1 MDFLHFQLRRILAV
15 FANIFAVPGE
25 LLGIIWDGSGRSNS
39 LVLGLPAVI
48 IGVAG
53 FCSVLFMQWG
63 GTTAMVDSYTNRVE
77 KINNQQKRLDTELRQ
92 TLISK
97 MSVDG
102 GGGNA
107 QKLQQLRADDPKTQE
122 IKDLGQQSLVY
133 LKKLLD
139 LEPEVKEHRYQLA
152 LRYFGL
158 GDVKQGQQL
167 LKQIAPQDRPG
178 HPKAHLQLATYYS
191 KLPAR
196 TALQR
201 LHNVDISLQHVGH
214 CLTLDPNDIEAL
226 KLKARLLRVKGSK
239 SESKEAFE
247 QLFKDN
253 PIYYQALLEL
263 NPTDAERAA
272 ILSGATSRYM
282 AQLRKSDVRENTI
295 EWVRTWEGLFS
306 TMTKKGDFTKLRN
319 LLENDL
325 QIYSKSDATASR
337 VPFLKQYLCRVYV
350 AWAVNEIG
358 DPLKTLQL
366 TFSLP
371 EQQKLLEYFTKAYS
385 YNEKDRLVLQNI
397 AKLGGSK
404 FPEISE
410 AAKQIYDPAT
420 ATNLS
425 PGVLNQIALEAL
437 SAGKYSEAQE
447 YYERAK
453 TLNPNNPGILNNLAY
468 AYLKEQVDDPDMP
481 EDERISNASRAH
493 RLVEEAIRKLPE
505 KVKKSA
511 QASMYRHT
519 MGTAL
524 MQLGNYPGAIAQF
537 ELALAVRPDEV
548 ELLQSVIQAYELY
561 DLDSSAYKRKLNDVL
576 RPQSEASTN

>member
-1 MDFLHFQLRRILAV
+1 MDYIRFQISRFFAV
-15 FANIFAVPGE
+15 FANIFAAPGE
-25 LLGIIWDGSGRSNS
+25 ILGIIWDGSGRSNS

-48 IGVAG
+48 IGVVG
-53 FCSVLFMQWG
+53 FCSVVLMQWG
-63 GTTAMVDSYTNRVE
+63 GTTAMVDNYAKRVE
-77 KINNQQKRLDTELRQ
+77 SINNQQKRLDTELRQ

-97 MSVDG
+97 MSVEG
-102 GGGNA
+102 GGVDS
-107 QKLQQLRADDPKTQE
+107 QKLQQLRAEDPKTQE
-122 IKDLGQQSLVY
+122 IKDLGEQSLVY

-139 LEPEVKEHRYQLA
+139 LEPDVKEHRYQLA
-152 LRYFGL
+152 IRYFGL
-158 GDVKQGQQL
+158 GDVKQAQQL

-178 HPKAHLQLATYYS
+178 HPEAHLQLARYYS
-191 KLPAR
+191 KLPVR
-196 TALQR
+196 SALER
-201 LHNVDISLQHVGH
+201 LHNVDIALQHAGH
-214 CLTLDPNDIEAL
+214 CLTLDTNDLEAL
-226 KLKARLLRVKGSK
+226 KLKARLLRIKGSK
-239 SESKEAFE
+239 RESKESFE
-247 QLFKDN
+247 RLFEDN

-272 ILSGATSRYM
+272 ILSNATSRYM
-282 AQLRKSDVRENTI
+282 TQLRKPEVRENTI

-306 TMTKKGDFTKLRN
+306 TMTQKKDFVKLRE

-325 QIYSKSDATASR
+325 KLYSRTDATASR
-337 VPFLKQYLCRVYV
+337 VPFLKQYLCRAYL
-350 AWAVNEIG
+350 AWAISDVG

-366 TFSLP
+366 NFTLP
-371 EQQKLLEYFTKAYS
+371 EQQTLLEYFTKAYS

-404 FPEISE
+404 FPEIAE
-410 AAKQIYDPAT
+410 AAKQLYDPAT

-437 SAGKYSEAQE
+437 SAGRYSEAQE

-468 AYLKEQVDDPDMP
+468 AYLKEQADNPNMP
-481 EDERISNASRAH
+481 EDEKISNASRAH

-505 KVKKSA
+505 KVKKST

-524 MQLGNYPGAIAQF
+524 MQLGNYPGAAAQF
-537 ELALAVRPDEV
+537 EMALSVRPGEV
-548 ELLQSVIQAYELY
+548 ELLKSVIECYELY
-561 DLDSSAYKRKLNDVL
+561 DLDSSAYQRKLKEVL
-576 RPQSEASTN
+576 SNQDSASSN

>member
-1 MDFLHFQLRRILAV
+1 MDFLRFQISRIFAI
-15 FANIFAVPGE
+15 FANIFSAPGE
-25 LLGIIWDGSGRSNS
+25 ILGIFLDGTGRSKS
-39 LVLGLPAVI
+39 LVMGLPAVL

-53 FCSVLFMQWG
+53 FCSVILMQWG
-63 GTTAMVDSYTNRVE
+63 GKTSMVDSYTKRVE
-77 KINNQQKRLDTELRQ
+77 SINNHQRRLDTELRQ
-92 TLISK
+92 ELISK
-97 MSVDG
+97 MSVEG
-102 GGGNA
+102 GGVDA
-107 QKLQQLRADDPKTQE
+107 QKLQQLRAEDPKSQE
-122 IKDLGQQSLVY
+122 IKDLGEQSLVY

-139 LEPEVKEHRYQLA
+139 LEPDVKEHRYQLA

-178 HPKAHLQLATYYS
+178 HPEAHLQLATYYS
-191 KLPAR
+191 KLPSR
-196 TALQR
+196 TALER
-201 LHNVDISLQHVGH
+201 LHSVDIALKHVGH
-214 CLTLDPNDIEAL
+214 CLTLDPNDVRAL

-239 SESKEAFE
+239 RESKEAFE
-247 QLFKDN
+247 QLFDDN

-263 NPTDAERAA
+263 DPTDAERAA

-306 TMTKKGDFTKLRN
+306 TMTKKGDFAKLRD
-319 LLENDL
+319 LLQSDL
-325 QIYSKSDATASR
+325 KTYSRTDATASR

-350 AWAVNEIG
+350 AWAVSDVG
-358 DPLKTLQL
+358 DPLKTINL
-366 TFSLP
+366 TFTQP
-371 EQQKLLEYFTKAYS
+371 EQQQLLEYFTKAYS

-410 AAKQIYDPAT
+410 AAKEIYDPANS
-420 ATNLS
+420 TNLS
-425 PGVLNQIALEAL
+425 PGVLNQVALEAL
-437 SAGKYSEAQE
+437 SAGRYSEAQE

-468 AYLKEQVDDPDMP
+468 AYLKEQVDNPNMP

-524 MQLGNYPGAIAQF
+524 MQLGNYPGAVAQF
-537 ELALAVRPDEV
+537 EMALSVRPNEA
-548 ELLQSVIQAYELY
+548 ELLQSVIQCYELY
-561 DLDSSAYKRKLNDVL
+561 DLDSSAFRRKLQDVQ
-576 RPQSEASTN
+576 RNVGGGSSN